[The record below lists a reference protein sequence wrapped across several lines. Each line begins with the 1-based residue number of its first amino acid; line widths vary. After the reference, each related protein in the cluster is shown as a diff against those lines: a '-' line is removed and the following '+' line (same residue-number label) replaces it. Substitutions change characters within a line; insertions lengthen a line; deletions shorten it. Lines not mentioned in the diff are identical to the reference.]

1 MTPLSNTSNQ
11 TFSSTPACSQNARH
25 SANRAACP
33 PIMICSAIFA
43 SVAFLHSGPIN
54 QDCFPMRR
62 KSTRHFSYAA
72 RRPAAKIN
80 NAPSFASF
88 SPPDT
93 GAAKYSARWSFSITR
108 LIVSDV
114 SASIVDISTYTTTA
128 SLVVVVFKDPPSFC
142 FCSLS
147 PSANC
152 SATIFDA
159 VGSASI
165 AYTISHPLLAI
176 SFGDVATDAPFSF
189 RVSAFDAVRFH
200 TDSASFVSSRFIANA
215 SRRTDAMPFPI
226 VPRPRN
232 PIFRPPFPRT
242 IIEGDAAISSSSF
255 RAFMSRDVLRFFLPI
270 RNV

>member
-114 SASIVDISTYTTTA
+114 SASIVDISTYTTT
-128 SLVVVVFKDPPSFC
+128 SLVLVLLVVVFKDPPSFC
-142 FCSLS
+142 LCSLS

-165 AYTISHPLLAI
+165 A
-176 SFGDVATDAPFSF
+176 
-189 RVSAFDAVRFH
+189 
-200 TDSASFVSSRFIANA
+200 
-215 SRRTDAMPFPI
+215 
-226 VPRPRN
+226 
-232 PIFRPPFPRT
+232 
-242 IIEGDAAISSSSF
+242 
-255 RAFMSRDVLRFFLPI
+255 
-270 RNV
+270 